1 MSAQTQP
8 PPGPTGVL
16 VVDKPL
22 RLTSASVVGVVKARL
37 KAGGAPKRVKVG
49 HAGTLDPLATGVL
62 VVLVGKATRLQ
73 ERYMQSG
80 KGYTATV
87 DLSRRS
93 PTDDLEGACVDVP
106 VETPPTRARIE
117 QLLAERFTGHIQQ
130 APPAHSA
137 IKVDGKRAF
146 DLARAGQLDT
156 LPARTVRVDAV
167 TVLDYAFPNLTIAVD
182 CGKGTYIRSL
192 ARDIGAALGAGGVL
206 TALRRTRV
214 GPHHVDDAYAL
225 DDVPDPLLQEHLI
238 PIDPDPINRDPLG

>member
-1 MSAQTQP
+1 MTNQP
-8 PPGPTGVL
+8 PPGPTGIL

-22 RLTSASVVGVVKARL
+22 RLTSASVVAVVKGRL

-73 ERYMQSG
+73 ERYMQAG
-80 KGYTATV
+80 KGYTATI
-87 DLSRRS
+87 DLARRS
-93 PTDDLEGACVDVP
+93 PTDDLEAECSDVP
-106 VETPPTRARIE
+106 VDTPPARAHIE
-117 QLLAERFTGHIQQ
+117 QVLAHDFTGHIQQ

-156 LPARTVRVDAV
+156 LPPRTIRIDAIR
-167 TVLDYAFPNLTIAVD
+167 VLDYAFPNLTIDVQ

-192 ARDIGAALGAGGVL
+192 ARDIGTALGTGGVL
-206 TALRRTRV
+206 AALRRTRV
-214 GPHHVDDAYAL
+214 GPHHADDAHAL
-225 DDVPDPLLQEHLI
+225 EGVPDPLLQQHLI
-238 PIDPDPINRDPLG
+238 PIDPDPLAGS